1 MHTKPPDNI
10 GEGSLPPSGEIN
22 LKGMTF
28 MVYVKSID
36 GKALMPTSNAKAR
49 KLLKQK
55 KAKVVSLRP
64 FVIKLTYK
72 TKTEYTQKLHLGVE
86 SGYSNIGFSVID
98 EKQEYIAGEVK
109 LLEGMKDR
117 LCAKRSYRRARR
129 SRLRYRKPRWNNR
142 VKSKKKGWLAPSIR
156 HKLDTHIKFIDELK
170 GILPIGKITIEVA
183 NFDIQKMKN
192 PSISGKEYQEGDMLG
207 FWNVREYVLH
217 RDGHKCQNPD
227 CKYKDKNKKQILKVH
242 HIKYRSEG
250 GTDRPENLITL
261 CSKCHTPANHKKGK
275 FLYDWCMNGK
285 KVRGFKDATFMSIIR
300 WRLVD
305 ELKSKY
311 DNVFITYGYITKN
324 HRIKHGIEKSH
335 LNDAFAIAKGT
346 NQIRTENRFLVI
358 QDRLKN
364 RSLEKFY
371 DSKII
376 DTRTN
381 KKVSGADLNC
391 GRSTRNKNLNT
402 ENLRK
407 YRGAK
412 ISKGQRRIRKKKY
425 FYQPNDLVKYD
436 GKVYTVKGTQNE
448 GKYIALKEIKK
459 VPKVG
464 LLTPYVFKKG
474 FNWTYGL
481 C

>member
-1 MHTKPPDNI
+1 
-10 GEGSLPPSGEIN
+10 
-22 LKGMTF
+22 
-28 MVYVKSID
+28 MVYVKSKD

-72 TKTEYTQKLHLGVE
+72 TKTEYTQKLHLGVD

-98 EKQEYIAGEVK
+98 AKQEYIAGEVK

-117 LCAKRSYRRARR
+117 LNAKRSYRRVRR
-129 SRLRYRKPRWNNR
+129 SRLRYRKPRFNNR

-170 GILPIGKITIEVA
+170 SILPIGKITIEVA

-227 CKYKDKNKKQILKVH
+227 CKYKDKDKKEQILKVH
-242 HIKYRSEG
+242 HIVYRSKG
-250 GTDRPENLITL
+250 GTNRPENLITL
-261 CSKCHTPANHKKGK
+261 CSKCHTPANHKEGK

-285 KVRGFKDATFMSIIR
+285 KVRGFKDATFMSIVR
-300 WRLVD
+300 WYLVD

-324 HRIKHGIEKSH
+324 HRIKNGIEKSH

-346 NQIRTENRFLVI
+346 NQTRTKDKFLVI

-376 DTRTN
+376 DTRTG

-425 FYQPNDLVKYD
+425 FYQPNDLVKYE

-459 VPKVG
+459 VPKVK

>member
-1 MHTKPPDNI
+1 
-10 GEGSLPPSGEIN
+10 
-22 LKGMTF
+22 
-28 MVYVKSID
+28 MVYVKSKD

-72 TKTEYTQKLHLGVE
+72 TKTEYTQKLHLGID

-98 EKQEYIAGEVK
+98 AKQEYIAGEVK

-117 LCAKRSYRRARR
+117 LYAKRFYRRARR
-129 SRLRYRKPRWNNR
+129 NRLRYRKARWNNR
-142 VKSKKKGWLAPSIR
+142 VKSKKKGWFAPSLK

-170 GILPIGKITIEVA
+170 GMLPIEKITIEVA

-217 RDGHKCQNPD
+217 RDGHKCQNPN
-227 CKYKDKNKKQILKVH
+227 CKYKDKDKKEQILKVH
-242 HIKYRSEG
+242 HIIYRSKG

-285 KVRGFKDATFMSIIR
+285 KVRDFKDATFMNIVR
-300 WRLVD
+300 WYLVD

-324 HRIKHGIEKSH
+324 HRIKNSIEKSH

-346 NQIRTENRFLVI
+346 NQIRTKDKFLVT

-376 DTRTN
+376 DTRTG
-381 KKVSGADLNC
+381 KKVSGGDLSC

-412 ISKGQRRIRKKKY
+412 ISKGQRRIRKQKY
-425 FYQPNDLVKYD
+425 FYQPNDLVKYN

-459 VPKVG
+459 VPKVE

-474 FNWTYGL
+474 LNWNYVV

>member
-1 MHTKPPDNI
+1 
-10 GEGSLPPSGEIN
+10 
-22 LKGMTF
+22 
-28 MVYVKSID
+28 MVYVKSKD

-72 TKTEYTQKLHLGVE
+72 TKTEYTQKLHLGVD

-98 EKQEYIAGEVK
+98 TKQEYIAGEVK

-117 LCAKRSYRRARR
+117 LNAKRSYRRVRR

-142 VKSKKKGWLAPSIR
+142 VKSKKKGWLAPSLK

-192 PSISGKEYQEGDMLG
+192 PSISGKEYQKGDMLG

-227 CKYKDKNKKQILKVH
+227 CKYKDKDKKEQILKVH
-242 HIKYRSEG
+242 HIKYRSKG
-250 GTDRPENLITL
+250 GTNRPENLITL

-285 KVRGFKDATFMSIIR
+285 KVRGFKDATFMSMIR
-300 WRLVD
+300 WRLVN

-324 HRIKHGIEKSH
+324 HRIKNGIEKSH

-346 NQIRTENRFLVI
+346 SQVRTSNKFEVI
-358 QDRLKN
+358 QSRLKN
-364 RSLEKFY
+364 RSLEMFY

-376 DTRTN
+376 DTRTG

-425 FYQPNDLVKYD
+425 FYQPNDLVKYN
-436 GKVYTVKGTQNE
+436 GKVYTVKGTQNK
-448 GKYIALKEIKK
+448 GRSIALKEIKK
-459 VPKVG
+459 FPKME

-474 FNWTYGL
+474 LNWNYAVY
-481 C
+481 

>member
-1 MHTKPPDNI
+1 
-10 GEGSLPPSGEIN
+10 
-22 LKGMTF
+22 
-28 MVYVKSID
+28 
-36 GKALMPTSNAKAR
+36 MP
-49 KLLKQK
+49 
-55 KAKVVSLRP
+55 
-64 FVIKLTYK
+64 I
-72 TKTEYTQKLHLGVE
+72 
-86 SGYSNIGFSVID
+86 
-98 EKQEYIAGEVK
+98 EK
-109 LLEGMKDR
+109 
-117 LCAKRSYRRARR
+117 
-129 SRLRYRKPRWNNR
+129 
-142 VKSKKKGWLAPSIR
+142 
-156 HKLDTHIKFIDELK
+156 F
-170 GILPIGKITIEVA
+170 TIEVA

-227 CKYKDKNKKQILKVH
+227 CKYKDKDKKQILKVH

-300 WRLVD
+300 WYLVD

-324 HRIKHGIEKSH
+324 HRIRNDIEKSH

-346 NQIRTENRFLVI
+346 NQIRTKDKFLVI

-376 DTRTN
+376 DTRTG

-412 ISKGQRRIRKKKY
+412 ISKGQRRIRKQKY
-425 FYQPNDLVKYD
+425 FYQPNDLVKYN
-436 GKVYTVKGTQNE
+436 GKVYTVKGTQNK
-448 GKYIALKEIKK
+448 GKCIALKEIKK
-459 VPKVG
+459 FPKVE

-474 FNWTYGL
+474 LNWNYTVY
-481 C
+481 